1 MLFFPGS
8 KLPEERCGLRC
19 MASWSSVLKKWLNLD
34 ANTEYAARATMF
46 LAIDLLYDHLQILRT
61 LVTLP
66 SFVLVST
73 NCYRVSR
80 AQPWIA

>member
-1 MLFFPGS
+1 
-8 KLPEERCGLRC
+8 

-46 LAIDLLYDHLQILRT
+46 IAIDLLHDHLQRLR
-61 LVTLP
+61 TLP

-73 NCYRVSR
+73 S
-80 AQPWIA
+80 